1 MTSRELNLEKIKL
14 AIISAIFGT
23 IGLVTHFIPLSS
35 AAIVFY
41 RALLGGLFII
51 AYSYISGR
59 KINLQ
64 SIKNNLPILIA
75 TGFFMGL
82 NWVLQFEAFR
92 VSTVAIGTVC
102 YNTMPI
108 FLIVFASIIFKE
120 KLTLR
125 SCICIICAT
134 IGVALMAN
142 VGGSEINLNTALGCV
157 YGVLGAVFYALIVT
171 FNRKLNFIE
180 TYDKLVFQFIFSAL
194 IMAAYITFIEKSSFA
209 FSSSIDEKTFAVG
222 IFCMLLLGFFH
233 TGISYIIY
241 FNTISK
247 LKADIVAILTYIDPV
262 VALLLSY
269 FVLREK
275 MTVPQFIGAAIILL
289 STLINELLSLRH

>member
-1 MTSRELNLEKIKL
+1 MTSRELSFEKIKL

-64 SIKNNLPILIA
+64 SIKNNLLILIA

-125 SCICIICAT
+125 SVVCIICAT

-142 VGGSEINLNTALGCV
+142 VGGSEINSNTALGCV

-180 TYDKLVFQFIFSAL
+180 TYDKLVFQFLFSAL
-194 IMAAYITFIEKSSFA
+194 IMLTYITFIEKSSFA
-209 FSSSIDEKTFAVG
+209 FSSNIDEKTLATG
-222 IFCMLLLGFFH
+222 IFCILLLSFFH
-233 TGISYIIY
+233 TGICYIFY
-241 FNTISK
+241 FNAISK
-247 LKADIVAILTYIDPV
+247 LKADVVAILTYIDPV

-275 MTVPQFIGAAIILL
+275 MTLPQFIGAVIILL
-289 STLINELLSLRH
+289 STLINELFSLRK

>member
-51 AYSYISGR
+51 AYSNISGK

-180 TYDKLVFQFIFSAL
+180 TYDKLVFQFLFSAL
-194 IMAAYITFIEKSSFA
+194 IMMVYITFIERSSFA
-209 FSSSIDEKTFAVG
+209 FSGNIDTKTFTTG
-222 IFCMLLLGFFH
+222 IFCVLLLSFFH
-233 TGISYIIY
+233 TGICYIIY

-247 LKADIVAILTYIDPV
+247 LKADVVAILTYIDPV

-269 FVLREK
+269 FVLRET
-275 MTVPQFIGAAIILL
+275 MTLPQLIGAVIILL